1 MILLRRFPGEHHC
14 QSILINL
21 SGKSAVIG
29 SFWKSISVGYC
40 QAYFRF
46 LISQK
51 VVPFLYIN
59 ALRHVC
65 RRWPISTRSRERKTK
80 IFRSKIAKIVQK
92 LLGAVQFFNL
102 KRQFCQKIPR
112 SSPIK
117 GCFYSIFMF
126 RSVISFIALQSKGC
140 FCNFG
145 HIFLIALQSKGLFC
159 NFGHIFSQTTVSS
172 LPLGALKYHHRFAA
186 THKFVWVRVS
196 CLKRNFLF
204 FQSD

>member
-46 LISQK
+46 LISRK

-80 IFRSKIAKIVQK
+80 IFRSKSAKIVQK
-92 LLGAVQFFNL
+92 LLGLVQFFNL
-102 KRQFCQKIPR
+102 EHQYCQK
-112 SSPIK
+112 
-117 GCFYSIFMF
+117 F
-126 RSVISFIALQSKGC
+126 
-140 FCNFG
+140 
-145 HIFLIALQSKGLFC
+145 
-159 NFGHIFSQTTVSS
+159 
-172 LPLGALKYHHRFAA
+172 LGAVQFLNFILKVVFIQFSCSGALFPLSCPCSA
-186 THKFVWVRVS
+186 T
-196 CLKRNFLF
+196 KRTFL
-204 FQSD
+204 

>member
-46 LISQK
+46 LISRK

-80 IFRSKIAKIVQK
+80 IFRSKSAKIVQK

-102 KRQFCQKIPR
+102 ERQYCQKIPR
-112 SSPIK
+112 SGPVPQ
-117 GCFYSIFMF
+117 FLYQ
-126 RSVISFIALQSKGC
+126 RSFL
-140 FCNFG
+140 FNFDVQER
-145 HIFLIALQSKGLFC
+145 HFLYLVLALQSKGLFC
-159 NFGHIFSQTTVSS
+159 NFGHIFSQTTASS
-172 LPLGALKYHHRFAA
+172 LPLGALKYHHRVAA
-186 THKFVWVRVS
+186 THKFILVQVS
-196 CLKRNFLF
+196 CLKSFFLF

>member
-46 LISQK
+46 LIFQK

-59 ALRHVC
+59 ALRHVS

-80 IFRSKIAKIVQK
+80 IFRSKSANIVK
-92 LLGAVQFFNL
+92 NLLGPVQSLNFY
-102 KRQFCQKIPR
+102 
-112 SSPIK
+112 IK
-117 GCFYSIFMF
+117 GRFYSILML
-126 RSVISFIALQSKGC
+126 RSV
-140 FCNFG
+140 N
-145 HIFLIALQSKGLFC
+145 LQSKGLFC
-159 NFGHIFSQTTVSS
+159 NFGQIFSK
-172 LPLGALKYHHRFAA
+172 LP
-186 THKFVWVRVS
+186 
-196 CLKRNFLF
+196 FLPF
-204 FQSD
+204 L

>member
-46 LISQK
+46 LISRK
-51 VVPFLYIN
+51 VVSFLYIN

-65 RRWPISTRSRERKTK
+65 RRWPILTRSRECKTK
-80 IFRSKIAKIVQK
+80 MSSSKSAIIMQK
-92 LLGAVQFFNL
+92 LLGAVQFLNFY
-102 KRQFCQKIPR
+102 
-112 SSPIK
+112 IK
-117 GCFYSIFMF
+117 GRFLFNF
-126 RSVISFIALQSKGC
+126 NVQERHFLHLVLALE
-140 FCNFG
+140 
-145 HIFLIALQSKGLFC
+145 SKGLFC
-159 NFGHIFSQTTVSS
+159 NFGHIFFQNTVSS
-172 LPLGALKYHHRFAA
+172 LPLSALKYHHRIAA
-186 THKFVWVRVS
+186 AQKFILVRVS

>member
-46 LISQK
+46 LISRK

-80 IFRSKIAKIVQK
+80 IFRSKSAKIVQK
-92 LLGAVQFFNL
+92 RLGAVQFLNFYV
-102 KRQFCQKIPR
+102 
-112 SSPIK
+112 K
-117 GCFYSIFMF
+117 GRFYSIFMF
-126 RSVISFIALQSKGC
+126 RSVIYFI
-140 FCNFG
+140 
-145 HIFLIALQSKGLFC
+145 
-159 NFGHIFSQTTVSS
+159 
-172 LPLGALKYHHRFAA
+172 LPLLCSQKDFSVILA
-186 THKFVWVRVS
+186 TYFSK
-196 CLKRNFLF
+196 LPFLPF
-204 FQSD
+204 L

>member
-46 LISQK
+46 LISRK

-59 ALRHVC
+59 ALRHVF

-80 IFRSKIAKIVQK
+80 IFRSKSAKIMQK
-92 LLGAVQFFNL
+92 LLAAVPFFNL
-102 KRQFCQKIPR
+102 ERQYCQKIPR
-112 SSPIK
+112 SGPVPQFFILKVVFIQFSCSGASFPFSCPYSAIK
-117 GCFYSIFMF
+117 
-126 RSVISFIALQSKGC
+126 RT
-140 FCNFG
+140 
-145 HIFLIALQSKGLFC
+145 FL
-159 NFGHIFSQTTVSS
+159 
-172 LPLGALKYHHRFAA
+172 
-186 THKFVWVRVS
+186 
-196 CLKRNFLF
+196 
-204 FQSD
+204 

>member
-80 IFRSKIAKIVQK
+80 IFRSKSAKIVQK
-92 LLGAVQFFNL
+92 LLGAIQFFNL
-102 KRQFCQKIPR
+102 ERQYCQKIPR
-112 SSPIK
+112 SGPVPQ
-117 GCFYSIFMF
+117 FLYQ
-126 RSVISFIALQSKGC
+126 RSFL
-140 FCNFG
+140 FNFDVQER
-145 HIFLIALQSKGLFC
+145 HFLYLVLALQSKGLFC
-159 NFGHIFSQTTVSS
+159 NFGHIFFQTTVSS
-172 LPLGALKYHHRFAA
+172 LPLSALKYHHSIAA
-186 THKFVWVRVS
+186 TQKFILVRVS
-196 CLKRNFLF
+196 SLKINFLF
-204 FQSD
+204 SQSD